1 MIDIH
6 CHILH
11 GLDDGPKD
19 LEESV
24 ELAKLIYADGIRHV
38 IATPHFHQGLITDKR
53 LILARIE
60 QLHAEL
66 DRLRIGLTVHPGHE
80 VRLDHPSFLEEQLR
94 GGGFHFLGGGRGYLL
109 LEQRWTDYEP
119 ETPGIVKGLL
129 EQGIQPILPH
139 PERHFF
145 FRETPSLLEDLVEQG
160 AWVQVTADSLLGA
173 HGEEARQFSEWMADR
188 TLVHLIAT
196 DAHNMKRRPQLTLGY
211 EWLET
216 RLGAAYTA
224 EMMARTEAILLP

>member
-19 LEESV
+19 LEESL
-24 ELAKLIYADGIRHV
+24 ELAKLAYADGIRHI
-38 IATPHFHQGLITDKR
+38 IATPHFHSGLVTDKN

-66 DRLRIGLTVHPGHE
+66 DRLRIDLTIHPGHE
-80 VRLDHPSFLEEQLR
+80 VRLDHPSFLEEHLQN
-94 GGGFHFLGGGRGYLL
+94 GGFHFLGGNRGYLL

-119 ETPGIVKGLL
+119 ETPKIVKRLL

-145 FRETPSLLEDLVEQG
+145 FREDPSLLEQLVEAG

-188 TLVHLIAT
+188 TLIHFVAT
-196 DAHNMKRRPQLTLGY
+196 DAHNMKRRPQLTQGY
-211 EWLET
+211 A
-216 RLGAAYTA
+216 RLQGLMGKERTD
-224 EMMARTEAILLP
+224 EMMARTEAILLR